1 MDGIRDNESKRWGE
15 VFLFGASLL
24 LGFVFMYSANVH
36 LSNPYSFL
44 SHVYSYD
51 VVSESLG
58 IVVAAFLPSLQL
70 VVGIALLFFPRLR
83 PFCFLIASALL
94 FAFTA
99 FQLQAH
105 LRGLNIACGC
115 FSNNSEDPITWLTIG
130 RTATLLVIGIS
141 CCCLTWRKWE
151 SPKDVNLI
159 PKAETNS

>member
-15 VFLFGASLL
+15 VFLFGASFL
-24 LGFVFMYSANVH
+24 LGFVFIYSANVH

-83 PFCFLIASALL
+83 PFCFLAATALL
-94 FAFTA
+94 FGFTA

-105 LRGLNIACGC
+105 LRGLNIASGC
-115 FSNNSEDPITWLTIG
+115 FSNNSEDPITWVTIG
-130 RTATLLVIGIS
+130 RTATLFVIATL

-151 SPKDVNLI
+151 STKDVNLI
-159 PKAETNS
+159 PNGQTDS

>member
-1 MDGIRDNESKRWGE
+1 MGGIRDNESKRWGE

-24 LGFVFMYSANVH
+24 LGFVFVYSANVH

-51 VVSESLG
+51 VVSEPLG

-83 PFCFLIASALL
+83 PFCFLAATALL
-94 FAFTA
+94 FAFTGI
-99 FQLQAH
+99 QLQAH

-115 FSNNSEDPITWLTIG
+115 FSSNSEDPITWVTIG
-130 RTATLLVIGIS
+130 RNATLLVIATL
-141 CCCLTWRKWE
+141 CCCLTWRKWGVDE
-151 SPKDVNLI
+151 NVSLI
-159 PKAETNS
+159 SKEAT

>member
-1 MDGIRDNESKRWGE
+1 MDGIRQKASNQSTET
-15 VFLFGASLL
+15 FLFLASLL
-24 LGFVFMYSANVH
+24 LGFVFVYSANVH

-58 IVVAAFLPSLQL
+58 FVVAALLPSMHLAI
-70 VVGIALLFFPRLR
+70 GIALLFFPNLR
-83 PFCFLIASALL
+83 PFCFGAATALL

-115 FSNNSEDPITWLTIG
+115 FSNNTEDPITWVTIG
-130 RTATLLVIGIS
+130 RTATLSLIATL
-141 CCCLTWRKWE
+141 CCCLTWQTWK
-151 SPKDVNLI
+151 STKDISLI
-159 PKAETNS
+159 SKEAD

>member
-1 MDGIRDNESKRWGE
+1 MDGIRKKGSNRFRD

-24 LGFVFMYSANVH
+24 LGFVFVYAANVH

-58 IVVAAFLPSLQL
+58 ILIAAVLPSLQL
-70 VVGIALLFFPRLR
+70 VIGIALLFFSRLR
-83 PFCFLIASALL
+83 RFCFIAATALL

-105 LRGLNIACGC
+105 LRELNIACGC
-115 FSNNSEDPITWLTIG
+115 FSNNSVDPITWVTIG
-130 RTATLLVIGIS
+130 RTATLFVIATLCCWLSCRKGKSTKDISLVS
-141 CCCLTWRKWE
+141 
-151 SPKDVNLI
+151 
-159 PKAETNS
+159 KAAG